1 MSDVVLVCLQVSGDL
16 TGIYQGDYNTSTIH
30 ETVAMLTMTSLMCL
44 LGINNNNISAS
55 YTQNCYNVNDDLTGV

>member
-1 MSDVVLVCLQVSGDL
+1 MTSNASFTSEEGCVMSDVVLVCLQVSDDL

-44 LGINNNNISAS
+44 LGINNNNISA
-55 YTQNCYNVNDDLTGV
+55 

>member
-1 MSDVVLVCLQVSGDL
+1 MSDVVLVCLQVSDDL

-44 LGINNNNISAS
+44 LGINNNTSQLNIHKTVAMLMMTSLE
-55 YTQNCYNVNDDLTGV
+55 Y